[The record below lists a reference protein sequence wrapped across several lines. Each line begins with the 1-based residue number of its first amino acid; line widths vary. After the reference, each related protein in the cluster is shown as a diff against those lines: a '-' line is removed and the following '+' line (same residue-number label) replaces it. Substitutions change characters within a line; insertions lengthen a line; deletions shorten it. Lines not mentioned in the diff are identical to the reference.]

1 MLFSC
6 ASFSDGGEELSD
18 GYEYTESDAIITL
31 GSDMLDGVALTFD
44 GELLNSA
51 LKDSYTAYKEYVPL
65 YEEFKNDY
73 LDMLSECVT
82 SLIETTY
89 PVIEEGVML
98 LSETPDLIFKD
109 DGSLSDELYKIA
121 FESVKNVLYSE
132 LSSYSGTLDAFRAS
146 EKEFMAT
153 RAVYANLATIG
164 LSYQLPVPEKADLE
178 IVAEVG
184 ANMFFSLLSERETY
198 LKNRSYDPGSPY
210 AFFWEG
216 KNER

>member
-31 GSDMLDGVALTFD
+31 GSDMLDGVALSFD
-44 GELLNSA
+44 GALLNSA

-65 YEEFKNDY
+65 YEEFKSGY
-73 LDMLSECVT
+73 LSMLSECVT

-98 LSETPDLIFKD
+98 LSATPGLILKD
-109 DGSLSDELYKIA
+109 NGSLSDELYKIA
-121 FESVKNVLYSE
+121 FESVKNVLYRE
-132 LSSYSGTLDAFRAS
+132 LSAYSGTADAFKAS

-153 RAVYANLATIG
+153 RAVYANLSTIG
-164 LSYQLPVPEKADLE
+164 LSYNLPIPEMADLA
-178 IVAEVG
+178 VVSEVG
-184 ANMFFSLLSERETY
+184 ANMLFSHLSENETY
-198 LKNRSYDPGSPY
+198 LKNRSYDPASPY